1 MAANPF
7 EPSMTKSELVDAV
20 ARRQNLPRQTAERVV
35 NVLYDS
41 IRDALLRGDRV
52 EIRGF
57 GSFKAR
63 SYEGYTGRN
72 PRTGVPIV
80 VDPKVLPVFKV
91 GKELRVRVNGGM
103 DPEE

>member
-1 MAANPF
+1 
-7 EPSMTKSELVDAV
+7 MTKSELVDV
-20 ARRQNLPRQTAERVV
+20 VSKRQDLARGTAERVV
-35 NVLYDS
+35 NVVFDT

-63 SYEGYTGRN
+63 HYQGYTGRN
-72 PRTGVPIV
+72 PRTGTPITV
-80 VDPKVLPVFKV
+80 SPKVLPVFKV
-91 GKELRVRVNGGM
+91 GKELRVRVNGGA

>member
-1 MAANPF
+1 
-7 EPSMTKSELVDAV
+7 MTKSELVDLV

-35 NVLYDS
+35 GVLFDT

-63 SYEGYTGRN
+63 HYEGYTGRN
-72 PRTGVPIV
+72 PRNGVPILV
-80 VDPKVLPVFKV
+80 EPKVLPVFKV
-91 GKELRVRVNGGM
+91 GKDLRIRVNGGT
-103 DPEE
+103 DPGE